1 MPSAWWGLAI
11 AIFRSSKTGA
21 AWALRHGSTR
31 AAQQVQTQQLA
42 LVSAL
47 ETGEDPS

>member
-1 MPSAWWGLAI
+1 MPSPWWRPAM
-11 AIFRSSKTGA
+11 AIFRSSENGA
-21 AWALRHGSTR
+21 AWALTHGSTR

-42 LVSAL
+42 LVSGL